1 MIVEDKRGNENATN
15 RFEKT
20 VKCEARFESNLLRA
34 SGGVPT
40 GRRRSLIIIV
50 LSTFCNC
57 NVKYVKKF
65 NFHYAVRYVS
75 QQVFCRVTVSPTKT
89 TRKLGGDM
97 LAKVAKP
104 NKNITKK
111 NPTTNAI
118 VLGSNDTLGKGR
130 ACWVRRRLTVNVG

>member
-1 MIVEDKRGNENATN
+1 MIVEDKRGKKNATT

-40 GRRRSLIIIV
+40 GRRRPLIIIV

-97 LAKVAKP
+97 LAKIAKQREKILRKR
-104 NKNITKK
+104 NL
-111 NPTTNAI
+111 TTNAI
-118 VLGSNDTLGKGR
+118 VLG
-130 ACWVRRRLTVNVG
+130 